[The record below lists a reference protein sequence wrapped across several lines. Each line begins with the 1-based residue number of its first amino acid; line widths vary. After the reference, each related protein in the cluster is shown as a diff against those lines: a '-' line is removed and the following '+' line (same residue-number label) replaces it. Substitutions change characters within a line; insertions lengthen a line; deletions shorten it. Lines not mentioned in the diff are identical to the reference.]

1 MEGSAAMTE
10 MNDSTTD
17 IAGQQFQVVKMGLDA
32 DQVSDFIRVLLDRNS
47 DLQSKLEH
55 LHSLRRLAEKVV
67 IRAEDQ
73 AEKMK
78 QEAEERAQEKLL
90 LAEQRACEILRAAE
104 EEADAARPPGN
115 AGQGGTLPEGN

>member
-1 MEGSAAMTE
+1 MTE
-10 MNDSTTD
+10 MNDSTTE
-17 IAGQQFQVVKMGLDA
+17 IAGQQFRVVKIGLDA
-32 DQVSDFIRVLLDRNS
+32 DEVSDFIRVLLDRNS

-67 IRAEDQ
+67 IRAGDQ